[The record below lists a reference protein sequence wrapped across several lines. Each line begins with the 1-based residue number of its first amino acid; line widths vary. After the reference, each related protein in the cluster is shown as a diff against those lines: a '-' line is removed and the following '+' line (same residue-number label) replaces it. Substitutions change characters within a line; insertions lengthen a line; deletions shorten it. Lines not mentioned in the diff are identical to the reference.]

1 MRIVRVNRQ
10 NALRDT
16 KGSFPTVYRM
26 GVFDSM
32 IQAHGFPLRRKQI
45 EPIGR
50 IATSAAVRQRG
61 VAPGSVA

>member
-26 GVFDSM
+26 GVL
-32 IQAHGFPLRRKQI
+32 IR
-45 EPIGR
+45 
-50 IATSAAVRQRG
+50 
-61 VAPGSVA
+61 